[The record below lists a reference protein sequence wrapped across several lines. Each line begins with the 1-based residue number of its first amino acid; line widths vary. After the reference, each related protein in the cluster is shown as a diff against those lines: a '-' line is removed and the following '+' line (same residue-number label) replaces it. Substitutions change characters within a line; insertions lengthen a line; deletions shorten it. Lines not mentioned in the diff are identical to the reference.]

1 VTGGLPVSQ
10 SVDLDAIRQVMVN
23 GVSTYEAIRNAQTLN
38 AQNEKTLA
46 LAEEL
51 LRRAELGYL
60 LNNAPLVP
68 AQSAPGT
75 LEGMV
80 AGYSRVQQGYADL
93 QAAIYDLARAQ
104 IRARAWQDA
113 KRTLDALASLDSR
126 YRDVSDLQATLPF
139 LATFELIRIP
149 ASDFLYGESKQRIT
163 LPEFSIAKTPI
174 TVAQFAI
181 FVETTGY
188 GYGFRDALQ
197 DKERA
202 SHPVVNISYYD
213 ATAFCEW
220 ASNLLGKTIRLP
232 TEQEWEKAARA
243 GDGRAYPW
251 GNEPPDVTRCNFA
264 SNDTT
269 PVGKFSPRGDS
280 PFGCVDMAGN
290 VCEWTASPHET
301 GGYVTRG
308 GSWNNVAADL
318 RVTNR
323 LRYLPNFPLNRVGFR
338 CAA

>member
-1 VTGGLPVSQ
+1 LPH
-10 SVDLDAIRQVMVN
+10 SVDLDTLRQVMAN
-23 GVSTYEAIRNAQTLN
+23 GVGTYEAIRNGQTLN

-51 LRRAELGYL
+51 LRRAGLGYL
-60 LNNAPLVP
+60 LNHAPLVP

-93 QAAIYDLARAQ
+93 QAAVYDLARAQ
-104 IRARAWQDA
+104 IRASAWEGA
-113 KRTLDALASLDSR
+113 ERILDALASLDSR

-139 LATFELIRIP
+139 LATFEMIRIP
-149 ASDFLYGESKQRIT
+149 AGEFLYGENKQRIT
-163 LPEFSIAKTPI
+163 LPEFFIAKMPI

-181 FVETTGY
+181 FVKTTGY
-188 GYGFRDALQ
+188 SYALRDALQ

-202 SHPVVNISYYD
+202 NHPVVNVSYYD

-220 ASNLLGKTIRLP
+220 ASNLLGKPIRLP
-232 TEQEWEKAARA
+232 TEQEWEKAARG

-251 GNEPPDVTRCNFA
+251 GNEPPDATRCNFA
-264 SNDTT
+264 SSDTT

-280 PFGCVDMAGN
+280 PYECVDMAGN
-290 VCEWTASPHET
+290 VCEWTTSPHET
-301 GGYVTRG
+301 RGYVTRG

>member
-1 VTGGLPVSQ
+1 MPQ
-10 SVDLDAIRQVMVN
+10 FVDLAAIRQVTAN
-23 GVSTYEAIRNAQTLN
+23 GVGTYEALRNTQTLN
-38 AQNEKTLA
+38 AQGDKTLA
-46 LAEEL
+46 RAEEL
-51 LRRAELGYL
+51 LRRAGFGHL
-60 LNNAPLVP
+60 LNNAPLAP
-68 AQSAPGT
+68 APAAPSA

-104 IRARAWQDA
+104 IRAGACPDA
-113 KRTLDALASLDSR
+113 QRTLDALAGLDAH

-139 LATFELIRIP
+139 LATFELIDIP
-149 ASDFLYGESKQRIT
+149 AGEFLAGENKQRLS
-163 LPEFSIAKTPI
+163 LPEFFIARTPI

-188 GYGFRDALQ
+188 GYSFRDALQ
-197 DKERA
+197 DKQHA
-202 SHPVVNISYYD
+202 DHPVVNVSFYD
-213 ATAFCEW
+213 AIAFCEW
-220 ASNLLGKTIRLP
+220 ASNLLGRTIRLP
-232 TEQEWEKAARA
+232 TEHEWEKAARG

-251 GNEPPDVTRCNFA
+251 GNEPPDATRCNFA
-264 SNDTT
+264 SSDTASDTT

-280 PFGCVDMAGN
+280 PYGCVDMAGN
-290 VCEWTASPHET
+290 VCEWTSSPHAA
-301 GGYVTRG
+301 GGYVARG

-318 RVTNR
+318 RVTHR